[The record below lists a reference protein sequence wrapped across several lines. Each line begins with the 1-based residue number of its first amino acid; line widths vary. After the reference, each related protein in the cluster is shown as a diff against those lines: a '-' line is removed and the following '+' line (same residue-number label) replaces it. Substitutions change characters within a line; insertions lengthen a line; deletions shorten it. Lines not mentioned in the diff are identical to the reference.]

1 MSCQGSIFKAENN
14 VFNTRRGFGLSIR
27 LNRSKKYSCP
37 GCDNCAWEIDAF
49 NQVDN
54 DWPILNIES
63 CVNNTYYKIVICN
76 EHRDWESGEI
86 DDWDMK
92 LVPFIPGEIKTEKE
106 TKIFDEFF
114 NG

>member
-1 MSCQGSIFKAENN
+1 MSCQGSIFKAESN
-14 VFNTRRGFGLSIR
+14 VFNTRRGFGISIR

-92 LVPFIPGEIKTEKE
+92 LVPFIPGETEKE
-106 TKIFDEFF
+106 TKTLNEFF
-114 NG
+114 ND